1 LRKNFIGRINDIS
14 PVDDMLSKHI
24 FNENSEL
31 FDIYCGKSSAA
42 TAVASVFAAVCAF
55 LAL

>member
-1 LRKNFIGRINDIS
+1 MYDIS
-14 PVDDMLSKHI
+14 PVEDMLSKHI
-24 FNENSEL
+24 YNVNSEV
-31 FDIYCGKSSAA
+31 FDVYCGKSSAA

>member
-1 LRKNFIGRINDIS
+1 
-14 PVDDMLSKHI
+14 MLSKHI

>member
-1 LRKNFIGRINDIS
+1 MYDIS
-14 PVDDMLSKHI
+14 PVDLVLSKHI
-24 FNENSEL
+24 YNVNSDV
-31 FDIYCGKSSAA
+31 FDVYCCKSSAA